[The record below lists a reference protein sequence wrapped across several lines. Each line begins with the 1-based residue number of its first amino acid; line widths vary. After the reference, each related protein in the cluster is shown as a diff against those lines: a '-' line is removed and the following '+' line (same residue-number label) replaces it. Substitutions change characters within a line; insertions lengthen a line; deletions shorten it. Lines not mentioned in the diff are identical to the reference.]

1 MERVTRLTAEE
12 AVVIFAASN
21 GCPTNQAVTT
31 LFSSLGVCAAVHELD
46 KDPCGRELEH
56 ELACASRHWE
66 PSPVV
71 FIGGKLVGSTNTIMS
86 LHLSGK
92 LVPLLKDA
100 GAM

>member
-1 MERVTRLTAEE
+1 MERVTRLSAEE

-56 ELACASRHWE
+56 ELACASRE
-66 PSPVV
+66 PTPVV

-86 LHLSGK
+86 LHLGGK

>member
-1 MERVTRLTAEE
+1 MERVTRLSAKE

-21 GCPTNQAVTT
+21 GCPMSQAATA
-31 LFSSLGVCAAVHELD
+31 LFSDLGVCPAVHKLD
-46 KDPCGRELEH
+46 KDPCGREVER
-56 ELACASRHWE
+56 ELACASRE
-66 PSPVV
+66 PIPAI

-100 GAM
+100 GAI